1 MHPPILYPGT
11 GTVAA
16 VLHKT
21 TETES
26 PAKELVDRS
35 GGGSDDQALD
45 SVYTE
50 TSATPLTLHDTVVD
64 QSVIYN
70 FL

>member
-1 MHPPILYPGT
+1 MHPPILCPGT
-11 GTVAA
+11 GAA

-26 PAKELVDRS
+26 PARELVDRP
-35 GGGSDDQALD
+35 GGGSDDQALH
-45 SVYTE
+45 SVYTG
-50 TSATPLTLHDTVVD
+50 ATPLTLHDTVVD
-64 QSVIYN
+64 QSLTTVN

>member
-1 MHPPILYPGT
+1 MHPSILYPGT

-16 VLHKT
+16 VLHET

-35 GGGSDDQALD
+35 GGGSDDQALH
-45 SVYTE
+45 SVYTG
-50 TSATPLTLHDTVVD
+50 ATPLTSHDTVVD
-64 QSVIYN
+64 QSVN